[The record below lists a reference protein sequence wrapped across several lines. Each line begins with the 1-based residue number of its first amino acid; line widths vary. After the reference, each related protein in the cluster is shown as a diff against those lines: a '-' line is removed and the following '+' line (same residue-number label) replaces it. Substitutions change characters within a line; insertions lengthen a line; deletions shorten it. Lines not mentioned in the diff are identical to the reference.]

1 MRVPSA
7 IGDYLILDAVYESG
21 GSAITVTDDEMI
33 ESVKKT
39 VSLEGVFLCPEGGAT
54 VSASKKLLDLG
65 LLNKIDSVL
74 LLNTGSGF
82 KYMEVI

>member
-21 GSAITVTDDEMI
+21 GAAITVTDDEMI
-33 ESVKKT
+33 EYVKKT
-39 VSLEGVFLCPEGGAT
+39 IAMEGLFLCPEGGAT
-54 VSASKKLLDLG
+54 VCASKKLLDLG
-65 LLNKIDSVL
+65 LINEKDSIL